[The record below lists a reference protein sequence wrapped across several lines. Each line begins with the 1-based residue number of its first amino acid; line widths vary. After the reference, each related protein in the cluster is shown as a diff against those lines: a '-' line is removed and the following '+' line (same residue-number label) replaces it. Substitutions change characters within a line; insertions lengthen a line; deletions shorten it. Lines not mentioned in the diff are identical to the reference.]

1 MLIKNYSSPVHKTIN
16 NAIIHGV
23 EIKSD
28 STTMKYNKFLLPT
41 LPLNEFPPVTPDE
54 LHTLFQEQL
63 NHAKKVA
70 KQHRDFSLLS
80 YTALNQTIQQYED
93 LYVLESP
100 TPAVFLKRK
109 LEEYVAHNYNK
120 DNIRL
125 VNPNAQT
132 PLQQQQ
138 TISLEAIRSITN
150 YTFTPFIQ
158 RLNKQV
164 YIEWQKTLL
173 TYAHD
178 PNIREIIIDGSRQIG
193 KSNSTSELLLESSFL
208 PNFHQLVAAPSQD
221 LTNLIKNYVT
231 GYIDNFDP
239 TLFLI
244 RSKENYILNTFSGSR
259 IHFKTLKDEGT
270 RTLGLT
276 LSRII
281 VDEAQLVDIPTVLE
295 SLKPTMLTT
304 KGQLILLGTAI
315 ADTSSYMYSQI
326 MEAKKWNQS
335 IKVIKVSIHD
345 NPLITPEEKAEILA
359 DLENPMKAAAVKR
372 QYLNEWGWDD
382 SQLFV
387 PNIIQSYDHNPNA
400 TLIIANDPARKND
413 RSAYSLHQ
421 ITNNKIITIESSYI
435 PNTHKSDW
443 TMQRLFMLQKKAE
456 YQYKYK
462 KILTVMDVSGVGD
475 GVATIFIQG
484 WYPIDYQLRYT
495 AWENFTTQWANQLR
509 VGKIALINNAI
520 DLIGE
525 GIHECY
531 EPNTQTLIEEFSHL
545 YADFDN
551 QGKIRMS
558 SKYFDDET
566 NALMIALF
574 ISTKLWIHLR
584 PDTDHTTNTISAF
597 AKELNLYYGKPQ
609 VPPHR
614 QNRSNYF

>member
-326 MEAKKWNQS
+326 MEAKK
-335 IKVIKVSIHD
+335 
-345 NPLITPEEKAEILA
+345 
-359 DLENPMKAAAVKR
+359 
-372 QYLNEWGWDD
+372 
-382 SQLFV
+382 
-387 PNIIQSYDHNPNA
+387 
-400 TLIIANDPARKND
+400 
-413 RSAYSLHQ
+413 
-421 ITNNKIITIESSYI
+421 
-435 PNTHKSDW
+435 
-443 TMQRLFMLQKKAE
+443 
-456 YQYKYK
+456 
-462 KILTVMDVSGVGD
+462 
-475 GVATIFIQG
+475 
-484 WYPIDYQLRYT
+484 
-495 AWENFTTQWANQLR
+495 
-509 VGKIALINNAI
+509 
-520 DLIGE
+520 
-525 GIHECY
+525 
-531 EPNTQTLIEEFSHL
+531 
-545 YADFDN
+545 
-551 QGKIRMS
+551 
-558 SKYFDDET
+558 
-566 NALMIALF
+566 
-574 ISTKLWIHLR
+574 
-584 PDTDHTTNTISAF
+584 
-597 AKELNLYYGKPQ
+597 
-609 VPPHR
+609 
-614 QNRSNYF
+614 